1 MAKGN
6 VSVRVQANGVV
17 VHRHDGADSWHD
29 PSRKHG
35 ANPHYGVA
43 EGLHAQIGKAAL
55 LKAAAHLSE
64 ADQAQY
70 VEALAGKTFWIYP
83 VKKDAKAAIKAAEEL
98 TARRDLAEFPAEWR

>member
-6 VSVRVQANGVV
+6 VSVRVQANGIV
-17 VHRHDGADSWHD
+17 VHRHEGADTWHD

-35 ANPHYGVA
+35 ANPHYGVT
-43 EGLHAQIGKAAL
+43 EGLHQAIGKAAL
-55 LKAAAHLSE
+55 LAAAKHLSE

-83 VKKDAKAAIKAAEEL
+83 VKKEAKDAVAEAVCL
-98 TARRDLAEFPAEWR
+98 TAARDAAEFPLELR